1 MYRLNKAQNSIHPV
15 QKVLFSDLKI
25 RERSHLQEWI
35 AKHPQA
41 LARDGD
47 DEILI
52 IQKEFAG
59 FDDTNERLDLLA
71 VDKKGNLVI
80 IENKLDD
87 SGRDVVWQALKYA
100 GYCASLNKEQIVDIF
115 QEYLNALPVKMQ
127 GDASEILA
135 DFFGYDTLDEAV
147 LNQSQTQRIIL
158 VAANFRK
165 EVTNTALWLIEFG
178 LRVQCIRVTPYQLDD
193 EVLLDIRQVIPPP
206 EAEDYMISMA
216 KKEKDELSQ
225 SGEIKERHRI
235 RKKFWTE
242 MLDKIKSGECRLYDN
257 INPSTDHWLSAAFG
271 ISGLHYSMIF
281 GQKVIRVEFCFTKSD
296 AALNTIG
303 YDWLYT
309 KRHEIEQAFG
319 HKLEWLPLEGKKSCR
334 VQYEKNVVQ
343 GFDEEN
349 WPKMQNWLAEN
360 IIKLE
365 QAMAPYKDELGKVFR
380 NNAQK
385 IGTGDIDL
393 EA

>member
-15 QKVLFSDLKI
+15 KQVLFSDLKI

-59 FDDTNERLDLLA
+59 FDDTNERLDLLGI
-71 VDKKGNLVI
+71 DKKGNLVI

-100 GYCASLNKEQIVDIF
+100 GYCASLNKEQILDIF
-115 QEYLNALPVKMQ
+115 QDYLNTSPAKRQ
-127 GDASEILA
+127 GNASEILA

-147 LNQSQTQRIIL
+147 LNQSQTQRVIL

-178 LRVQCIRVTPYQLDD
+178 LRVQCIRVTPYQLDN

-257 INPSTDHWLSAAFG
+257 ISPSSDHWLSAAFG
-271 ISGLHYSMIF
+271 VSGLHYNMIF

-296 AALNTIG
+296 ATLNDIG
-303 YDWLYT
+303 YDWLHT
-309 KRHEIEQAFG
+309 KRREIEQTFG
-319 HKLEWLPLEGKKSCR
+319 HKLEWLRLEGKKSCR
-334 VQYEKNVVQ
+334 VQYERNIVH

-360 IIKLE
+360 ILKME
-365 QAMAPYKDELGKVFR
+365 QAIAPYKDELGKALR

-385 IGTGDIDL
+385 LGAGEIDL
-393 EA
+393 ET